1 MCDKGGAKYVYLF
14 KIRDVSHIASRR
26 RQLSAPSVVMMVG
39 HCSGGRGVATSRVNS
54 ENNNDR
60 HHQQRNWNLGLR
72 LFGTSENDFRC
83 SLCHWDSS
91 RRRRCNSRRLQS
103 PVSGHEEDDDG
114 DEAGDCCLGAC
125 KLPGD

>member
-1 MCDKGGAKYVYLF
+1 MFIYSKSVMCPTLRVVVD
-14 KIRDVSHIASRR
+14 